1 MTDTVMEPPVKTMPK
16 IVEPTIFDLSS
27 PGRTGVTM
35 PASDVPET
43 ALPPQELLR
52 ADLPLPELA
61 EVDVVRHYMHL
72 SKFNYS
78 VDSGYY
84 PLGSCTMKYNPKIN
98 EDTCRLPGFLYTH
111 PLQPIETVQ
120 GNLALMYQLQDW
132 LKEIAGFAAVTLQPA
147 AGAHGEFTGVL
158 MMRAYHKERGDTKR
172 TKMLIPDAAHGTNP
186 ASVGMMGMQVV
197 TIPSDERGNVDLK
210 ALEAACDDT
219 VVGMMLTNPNTLG
232 LFDEHIER
240 VIELVHGCGGLMY
253 GDGANLNALLG
264 IVRPGD
270 VGFDVMH
277 FNLHK
282 TFSVPHGG
290 GGPGVGPVGVAA
302 HLADY
307 LPEPLVGIV
316 EDGDDETPPLYGF
329 VKPAKSIGRMKAFHG
344 HFGGGFVRSY
354 TYIGMHGPDG
364 LKDIAQYAVLNANYL
379 LARLRD
385 TYRVPFDRIC
395 MHEFVA
401 EGRFAG
407 SDVRALDIS
416 KRLMDYNFHPP
427 TNYFPL
433 IVHEALMIEPTE
445 TENKDTLDAFADAMI
460 KIAEEAKTQPEL
472 LKSAPNNTQFGRMDE
487 VKAARELV
495 LCCWL
500 PEDYLKEVEANSQ

>member
-1 MTDTVMEPPVKTMPK
+1 MAT
-16 IVEPTIFDLSS
+16 IVEPTIFELSS
-27 PGRTGVTM
+27 PGRLGVTM
-35 PASDVPET
+35 PASDVPTT
-43 ALPPQELLR
+43 ALPPKNLLR
-52 ADLPLPELA
+52 SELPLPELA
-61 EVDVVRHYMHL
+61 EVDVVRHYTKL
-72 SKFNYS
+72 SKFNYG
-78 VDSGYY
+78 VDDGFY

-120 GNLALMYQLQDW
+120 GNLVLMYELQEW
-132 LKEIAGFAAVTLQPA
+132 LKEITGFEGMTLQPA

-158 MMRAYHKERGDTKR
+158 MMAAYHKSRGDAKR

-186 ASVGMMGMQVV
+186 ASAGMLGFSVV
-197 TIPSDERGNVDLK
+197 TIPSDARGNVDLK

-232 LFDEHIER
+232 MFDEHIEE
-240 VIELVHGCGGLMY
+240 VIALVHKCGGLMY

-270 VGFDVMH
+270 LGFDVMH
-277 FNLHK
+277 INLHK

-290 GGPGVGPVGVAA
+290 GGPGSGPVGVSER
-302 HLADY
+302 LLDF
-307 LPEPLVGIV
+307 LPSPLVDII
-316 EDGDDETPPLYGF
+316 EDGDDEMEPLYGF
-329 VKPAKSIGRMKAFHG
+329 VTPKKSIGRMKAFHG
-344 HFGGGFVRSY
+344 HFGGGLVRAY
-354 TYIGMHGPDG
+354 TYISMHGPDG
-364 LKDIAQYAVLNANYL
+364 LKDISQYAVLNANYL
-379 LARLRD
+379 QAKLRS
-385 TYRVPFDRIC
+385 TYTIPYDRIC

-401 EGRFAG
+401 EGQFAG
-407 SDVRALDIS
+407 SDVRALDIA
-416 KRLMDYNFHPP
+416 KRLMDYKFHPP

-445 TENKDTLDAFADAMI
+445 TENKDTLDRFADALI

-472 LKSAPNNTQFGRMDE
+472 LHNAPLTTPFGRMDE

-500 PEDYLKEVEANSQ
+500 PENYETLT